1 MRRIACLII
10 TISIVLTSLLNTY
23 ATPELN
29 TYAISGLNTHA
40 NSDDKTVLELTV
52 DSATAK
58 IDGKV
63 SKTEKPFKYNG
74 TTFIPLE
81 WFTTAIGAEVIKD
94 GKRVQIIYCDS
105 DINLT
110 TGANTYTAN
119 VESKKLKASPVV
131 KNGFTMVPLEFL
143 AENFPVTVTMD
154 KKGSIK
160 IILEDD
166 GALKDLSFLTGGI
179 TTAKVGNSFYGYSIT
194 VPSGSRI
201 ISNSFNSR
209 YLSLSNEAKQIYI
222 EIKIKSKNDK
232 TLDELYNDVLYSSA
246 KRESKIEK
254 NAKYPYFQYTS
265 LSEFDEATLTRVYQ
279 KGDSFYYLMF
289 YSYDASV
296 SPEKLVSDK
305 TYYNIVNSFS
315 LDYKSG
321 EKNVTDF
328 SKVSNGEAQ
337 YLNYISL
344 SDESKYL
351 PWGAEVPANW
361 DTLALTSS
369 PTTTYIGTDSK
380 HYLKVTINSLPKE
393 GVDKYVDGI
402 KLHYQN
408 TFSPKLYSFT
418 NDEEV
423 TLGNI
428 YARNLKFSII
438 QGGIKYKM
446 EEFYYQNGEFLYE
459 VTIKLPE
466 KEYEKS
472 ISEFKSAVKKM
483 QYYDI
488 DNKKYSTDL
497 EGYTSKNSRI
507 QISDKEEAVDYISKN
522 YKWSIKLPG
531 YFTKDPTDFEG
542 NQTFVNPKNDI
553 FINISVL
560 ENSSLSKT
568 LTDEERFSIIQ
579 LLNSKYEMK
588 LLTSTKQNM
597 NGFDVRAYTYSI
609 QNADY
614 DMYSNVT
621 CYCLENDK
629 FTYCFL
635 AIQPELTTTES
646 STKQVQDI
654 WNTFRVN

>member
-1 MRRIACLII
+1 MKKLTCLII
-10 TISIVLTSLLNTY
+10 TLLIVLTSLLNTY
-23 ATPELN
+23 ATSELN
-29 TYAISGLNTHA
+29 TYAT
-40 NSDDKTVLELTV
+40 SDDKTVLELTV
-52 DSATAK
+52 GSATAK

-63 SKTEKPFKYNG
+63 SKIEKPFNYNG

-81 WFTTAIGAEVIKD
+81 WFTTAIGAEVIKN

-119 VESKKLKASPVV
+119 VEVKRLKATPVV

-143 AENFPVTVTMD
+143 TSNFPVTVTMD
-154 KKGSIK
+154 KKGAIK
-160 IILEDD
+160 VVLEDD

-209 YLSLSNEAKQIYI
+209 YLSLSNEGKQIYI
-222 EIKIKSKNDK
+222 EIRISSRKDK
-232 TLDELYNDVLYSSA
+232 TLDELYNDILYSSS

-265 LSEFDEATLTRVYQ
+265 LSEYDEATLTRVYQ
-279 KGDSFYYLMF
+279 KGDCF
-289 YSYDASV
+289 YSLTFCSYDQAV

-305 TYYNIVNSFS
+305 AYYNIVASFS

-321 EKNVTDF
+321 EKNVTDL
-328 SKVSNGEAQ
+328 SKVSNGKAQ

-351 PWGAEVPANW
+351 PWGGDVPANW
-361 DTLALTSS
+361 DILTLTSS

-380 HYLKVTINSLPKE
+380 HYLKVKINSLPKE
-393 GVDKYVDGI
+393 GLDKYVDSI
-402 KLHYQN
+402 KLHYKN
-408 TFSPKLYSFT
+408 AFSPKLYSFT
-418 NDEEV
+418 SDEEV
-423 TLGNI
+423 TLGDI

-438 QGGIKYKM
+438 QGGVSYKM
-446 EEFYYQNGEFLYE
+446 EEFYYQIGEFIYE

-466 KEYEKS
+466 KEYDKS
-472 ISEFKSAVKKM
+472 IAEFKSVVQNM
-483 QYYDI
+483 RYYDI
-488 DNKKYSTDL
+488 DNKKYTTDL
-497 EGYTSKNSRI
+497 EGYTSKNTRI
-507 QISDKEEAVDYISKN
+507 QISDKEDYTDYISKN

-542 NQTFVNPKNDI
+542 NQTFVNPQNDT

-579 LLNSKYEMK
+579 LLKSKYDMK
-588 LLTSTKQNM
+588 IIESTKQNM
-597 NGFDVRAYTYSI
+597 NGYDVRAYTYSI
-609 QNADY
+609 QNAEY

-629 FTYCFL
+629 ISYCFL